1 MPFIPV
7 PDVAQVRLEGVMD
20 NQLTINDLYFQIS
33 GGGINAAGLDNLCVN
48 VADWWTLNVVN
59 LLSED
64 FASVRVTAIDLS
76 SQTGPL
82 GSAPAAAT
90 GGVAVEAVPN
100 NVAACVSFR
109 TDQRG
114 RSGRGRNYVPGLPG
128 SKVALN
134 TLDSGFISDLVSA
147 YALLVGAGTFIPG
160 WQWGVASR
168 YTLGDPRTT
177 GIFIPIT
184 SVVLVGNSVRS
195 MRSREVG
202 HGA

>member
-20 NQLTINDLYFQIS
+20 NQLTLNDLYFEIS
-33 GGGINAAGLDNLCVN
+33 GGGINAAGLDNLCTN

-59 LLSED
+59 ILSDD

-76 SQTGPL
+76 SQTGAL

-90 GGVAVEAVPN
+90 GGVAIEAVPN

-114 RSGRGRNYVPGLPG
+114 RSGRGRNYVPGIPG
-128 SKVALN
+128 SQVALN
-134 TLDSGFISDLVSA
+134 TLDPGFITGLVGA
-147 YALLVGAGTFIPG
+147 YNLLIGAGTFVPG
-160 WQWGVASR
+160 WQWVIASR
-168 YTLGDPRTT
+168 YTGGLPRVS
-177 GIFIPIT
+177 GIAIPVT
-184 SVVLVGNSVRS
+184 SVLMVGNSVRS
-195 MRSREVG
+195 MRSREIG

>member
-1 MPFIPV
+1 MAFIPV
-7 PDVAQVRLEGVMD
+7 PDVAQVRLEGRMD

-33 GGGINAAGLDNLCVN
+33 GGGINAAGLDNLATN

-64 FASVRVTAIDLS
+64 FASVQVTAIDLT

-82 GSAPAAAT
+82 GGAPAAAT
-90 GGVAVEAVPN
+90 GGTAVEAVPN

-114 RSGRGRNYVPGLPG
+114 RSGRGRNFVPGIPG
-128 SKVALN
+128 SQVDLN
-134 TLDSGFISDLVSA
+134 TLNSTFITNLIAA
-147 YALLVGAGTFIPG
+147 YTLLVGAGTFIPG
-160 WQWGVASR
+160 WQWGVVSR
-168 YTLGDPRTT
+168 YTLGAPRSS
-177 GIFIPIT
+177 GLFIPIT
-184 SVVLVGNSVRS
+184 SVTMVGNSVRS